1 MNMYLMQRA
10 ADVLLVVGD
19 VDELRR
25 IRHSLK
31 RAKVKN
37 RLHHVGD
44 TVEAIAYLRREG
56 PYTQA
61 PSPGLVLVD
70 AALPR
75 NSVIDLITEL
85 KTDVQ
90 YAGIPVIVLVG
101 PESERRLIDEC
112 IYAIDGDIQ
121 KPFELPE
128 LVQILMSVDTL
139 SFLLVQ
145 SPPAK

>member
-1 MNMYLMQRA
+1 
-10 ADVLLVVGD
+10 
-19 VDELRR
+19 
-25 IRHSLK
+25 
-31 RAKVKN
+31 
-37 RLHHVGD
+37 
-44 TVEAIAYLRREG
+44 
-56 PYTQA
+56 
-61 PSPGLVLVD
+61 LVLVD